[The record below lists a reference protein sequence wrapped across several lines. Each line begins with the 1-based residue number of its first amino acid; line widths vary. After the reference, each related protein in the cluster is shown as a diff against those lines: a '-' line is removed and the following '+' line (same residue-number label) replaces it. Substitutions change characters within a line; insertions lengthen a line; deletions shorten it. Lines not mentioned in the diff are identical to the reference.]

1 MTRAALLLGSR
12 ALTLLALLVGYLAV
26 PAVLVAMA
34 AGVGVL
40 LAQAIGKA
48 F

>member
-1 MTRAALLLGSR
+1 MTRAALTIGSR
-12 ALTLLALLVGYLAV
+12 AVWLAALLAGYLAV
-26 PAVLVAMA
+26 PAVLIAMA

-40 LAQAIGKA
+40 LAQAVAGA